1 MGMSAASRTLN
12 AALIASL
19 LAMCLAA
26 SGPGWAARP
35 SSLEA
40 KVARLERDIRRLED
54 LQAIDALLSHYMQVF
69 DAKDYAAYSRLFT
82 EDGVLTCCGGTFK
95 GQDAI
100 YKMLTSTA
108 PAMAAGSAHMH
119 SDPQIVLNGDE
130 ADVVSR
136 WMLVTKGADGRPAI
150 AGRGRYEDV
159 MVRGADDQWR
169 FKSRRVFSELSGP
182 RPAPAATG
190 ASPAR

>member
-1 MGMSAASRTLN
+1 MGMSLASRTLK
-12 AALIASL
+12 AALIAGL
-19 LAMCLAA
+19 LATGSVA
-26 SGPGWAARP
+26 SGPAWAAKP
-35 SSLEA
+35 ASLEA
-40 KVARLERDIRRLED
+40 KVARLEHDVRRLED

-69 DAKDYAAYSRLFT
+69 DAKDYAAYSKLFT
-82 EDGVLTCCGGTFK
+82 EDGVLTCCGGAFK

-100 YKMLTSTA
+100 YTMLTTTA
-108 PAMAAGSAHMH
+108 PAMAPGSAHVH

-136 WMLVTKGADGRPAI
+136 WLLVTKGADGRPAI

-159 MVRGADDQWR
+159 MVRGADGQWR
-169 FKSRRVFSELSGP
+169 FKSRHVFSELSGP

-190 ASPAR
+190 AAPAR